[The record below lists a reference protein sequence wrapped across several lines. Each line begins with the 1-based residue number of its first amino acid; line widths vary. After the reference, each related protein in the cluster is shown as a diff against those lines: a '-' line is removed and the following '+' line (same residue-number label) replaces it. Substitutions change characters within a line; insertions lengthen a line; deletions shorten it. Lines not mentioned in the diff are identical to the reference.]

1 MEKDFISSELDKKL
15 DLIFAEDSAKLL
27 KNVREHLQRQ
37 NMQPVSL
44 NIVRE
49 HNSFCAV
56 VVGEVI
62 S

>member
-15 DLIFAEDSAKLL
+15 DLIFAENPAKLL
-27 KNVREHLQRQ
+27 VNVRQHLQKQ
-37 NMQPVSL
+37 NMHPVSL
-44 NIVRE
+44 NIVKE